1 MSKKNAHINKYLTDK
16 LPEPEIPADEAWAN
30 LNGMLGA
37 APVSGSA
44 PANGGISPAG
54 GATGGKL
61 LGGLKWAAIA
71 LTSTTITAV
80 LVVKLALSPNVADTK
95 PTFKQAQPAEI
106 RTTEDTVSTQQ
117 QTTLDSNEKPVAVQ
131 QMNPD
136 VRVGQNEEANPQS
149 SSLTPEN
156 KKLSQLKSSEKTQFQ
171 IERTTNAPALNER
184 QKNIKP
190 ARRHPDNAPAFAA
203 SSPASR
209 TFVNSA
215 NPVYVTRKRQ
225 QNDRYRSNG
234 NLLDQAPGN
243 PEQPADNSRLAINI
257 RQISG
262 TKGHFDGKKLNLDSR
277 IAVRQTAKKPVQPEE
292 KEPGSFH
299 VGLEW
304 SLNSPFAKT
313 DYLFAGK
320 DSVSKPANLLIPALV
335 ISRSWN
341 SQQLTFTAAARQTYF
356 GNNKTA
362 LQVIDP
368 AFGDSS
374 LIYYNYKLIKATG
387 IQFSLQYHHRIAGAF
402 SLGGGVGYTLFSRAL
417 IRQTTRN
424 WQNREWNGPL
434 AIPSTKKEV
443 EGFMK
448 PSQVTLKAGLLFQP
462 GHNAKRLQ
470 AGFNVILPV
479 TNISRFQGSAVKA
492 LNGQLFV
499 RFMFL

>member
-37 APVSGSA
+37 APASGSA
-44 PANGGISPAG
+44 PANGISPAG
-54 GATGGKL
+54 GAGGGKL

-95 PTFKQAQPAEI
+95 PAFKQAHPAE
-106 RTTEDTVSTQQ
+106 TKTLEDTLSTQQ
-117 QTTLDSNEKPVAVQ
+117 QTALDSKEKSDAVPQMDQDVHVWENEAAK
-131 QMNPD
+131 
-136 VRVGQNEEANPQS
+136 PQS
-149 SSLTPEN
+149 SSLVPGTE
-156 KKLSQLKSSEKTQFQ
+156 KLSQQKMSENTPAQSEKSG
-171 IERTTNAPALNER
+171 NAPALNER

-190 ARRHPDNAPAFAA
+190 TQRQINNVPAFAA
-203 SSPASR
+203 LSPSARASG
-209 TFVNSA
+209 NSG
-215 NPVYVTRKRQ
+215 NQVYVTK
-225 QNDRYRSNG
+225 QNLQNNRYRSNV
-234 NLLDQAPGN
+234 NSSDQVARN
-243 PEQPADNSRLAINI
+243 TEQPVENSRLALNI
-257 RQISG
+257 SKKVG
-262 TKGHFDGKKLNLDSR
+262 TKGNFDGKKISLDSR
-277 IAVRQTAKKPVQPEE
+277 ITVRQPATSPIQPEE

-299 VGLEW
+299 IGLEW
-304 SLNSPFAKT
+304 NLNSPFTKT
-313 DYLFAGK
+313 SYLFAGK

-341 SQQLTFTAAARQTYF
+341 AQQLTFTAAARQSYF

-362 LQVIDP
+362 LQLIDP

-402 SLGGGVGYTLFSRAL
+402 SLGGGVGYSLFSNAL
-417 IRQTTRN
+417 LRQTTRN

-434 AIPSTKKEV
+434 VIRATKKEV

-448 PSQVTLKAGLLFQP
+448 PSQFTLKAGLLFQP
-462 GHNAKRLQ
+462 GHNPHRFQ

-479 TNISRFQGSAVKA
+479 TNISRFQGSAVRE